1 QVPFTVIRD
10 GVSQNFQV
18 RIEARTDTVAADNK
32 KLWPGLF
39 IVPLTDAI
47 RDSLNLDRNAQGLYV
62 AQVMPETPA
71 AIIGLQR
78 GDRITGINGETVRD
92 LTAFYKSLRE
102 KTDRELWFNFIRGDA
117 ALETLKFKR

>member
-1 QVPFTVIRD
+1 
-10 GVSQNFQV
+10 V